1 VPAQGDRTRWGL
13 VVAGPAQRTID
24 RLPEKVAV
32 AVLDF
37 VLGPLLEN
45 PYRVGKALRGDLTGL
60 HSARVGTY
68 RVVYEVSEAD
78 HTVRVV
84 YVDHRA
90 DVYRPR

>member
-1 VPAQGDRTRWGL
+1 VIDPPWDL
-13 VVAGPAQRTID
+13 VVAGPARPAID
-24 RLPEKVAV
+24 RLPAKVAV

-37 VLGPLLEN
+37 LTGPLAES
-45 PYRVGKALRGDLTGL
+45 PHRVGEALRGELTGL

-68 RVVYEVSEAD
+68 RVVYAIDDDER
-78 HTVRVV
+78 TIRVV

>member
-1 VPAQGDRTRWGL
+1 MNEPHWDL
-13 VVAGPAQRTID
+13 VVAGPARRTID

-37 VLGPLLEN
+37 ILGPLLDN
-45 PYRVGKALRGDLTGL
+45 PYRVGKGLRGELTGL

-68 RVVYEVSEAD
+68 RVVYEIHGAD

-84 YVDHRA
+84 YIDHRA

>member
-1 VPAQGDRTRWGL
+1 MTEWDL
-13 VVAGPAQRTID
+13 VVAAPARRVID

-37 VLGPLLEN
+37 LLGPLRDN
-45 PYRVGKALRGDLTGL
+45 PARVGKALRGDLSGL
-60 HSARVGTY
+60 HSARVGAY
-68 RVVYEVSEAD
+68 RIVYEIDAVAA
-78 HTVRVV
+78 TVRVV